1 MVGGNGSH
9 VVAGRAHVGAGV
21 LLPHH
26 RDLECRA
33 LRVNTTLTEKITV
46 LKKTEIRQIGTK
58 LRSFCQFLQSLVK
71 LNLIGDLLMLRI
83 L

>member
-33 LRVNTTLTEKITV
+33 LGVNTTLTEKVAV
-46 LKKTEIRQIGTK
+46 LEKNRNPSNKYKVKVFLVFLSIFAK
-58 LRSFCQFLQSLVK
+58 LSIIKSYW
-71 LNLIGDLLMLRI
+71 
-83 L
+83 